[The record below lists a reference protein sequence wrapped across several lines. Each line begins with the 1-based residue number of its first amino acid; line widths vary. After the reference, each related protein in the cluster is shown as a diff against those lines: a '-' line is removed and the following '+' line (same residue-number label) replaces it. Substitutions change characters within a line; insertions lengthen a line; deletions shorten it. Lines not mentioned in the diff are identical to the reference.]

1 MDSIIDLDDGIDPTD
16 DEDYKLI
23 AKLLMGEELGL
34 PADDLYST
42 YALRFETLEGYD
54 DE

>member
-23 AKLLMGEELGL
+23 AKLLIGEEVGL
-34 PADDLYST
+34 QADDLYST
-42 YALRFETLEGYD
+42 YALRFEIEGGYNN
-54 DE
+54 E